1 MAFSITG
8 LRSFAWPDESQ
19 VSASLQPYDL
29 ALDELGAA
37 IRSFTDDTD
46 PGVNRYT
53 EALAANLAKHLR
65 AALKQPG
72 LNPQI
77 RRRDARYSGDL
88 EHNADVVVWRANE
101 QRGVFI
107 EIEFRPN
114 FEKDLVKF
122 RIGHHSTRL
131 DLGVLLVATDRRAIR
146 GSYTTMPEFGKVCEV
161 VRLFRPDHPLLVL
174 GIECT
179 TDGGHTI
186 TEHAH
191 SGRRRYKYVED

>member
-65 AALKQPG
+65 AAT
-72 LNPQI
+72 
-77 RRRDARYSGDL
+77 S
-88 EHNADVVVWRANE
+88 
-101 QRGVFI
+101 
-107 EIEFRPN
+107 
-114 FEKDLVKF
+114 
-122 RIGHHSTRL
+122 
-131 DLGVLLVATDRRAIR
+131 
-146 GSYTTMPEFGKVCEV
+146 PEVESNG
-161 VRLFRPDHPLLVL
+161 
-174 GIECT
+174 
-179 TDGGHTI
+179 
-186 TEHAH
+186 AH
-191 SGRRRYKYVED
+191 SRVAVGAH